1 MPTEVPDTVEQGL
14 RSSLGLVW
22 VPNPQ
27 NPEAFKKTVNYW
39 PSCSP
44 VAKDPGSQRRA
55 PVPSLVR
62 ELDPKE
68 E

>member
-1 MPTEVPDTVEQGL
+1 MEQGL
-14 RSSLGLVW
+14 RSSLCLVW

-27 NPEAFKKTVNYW
+27 NPEAFKKKKHKTVNYW
-39 PSCSP
+39 PSLSP
-44 VAKDPGSQRRA
+44 VAKAPGSQCRA